1 MGYQTPNID
10 RLAIEGMKFTDYYCE
25 QSCTAGR
32 AAFVTGQ
39 SPFRTGLTNVR
50 DGGLRVGLNRVSQ
63 IIYQLF
69 IFVALSSLI
78 WAPHDLPAHDL
89 RPEDIVTI
97 FPKDAIPAI
106 LSPSFEEGSEVSWLK
121 GKEAVIGIEINGD
134 SRAYP
139 VSILRRVEIINDR
152 VGGIP
157 IAVSW

>member
-1 MGYQTPNID
+1 
-10 RLAIEGMKFTDYYCE
+10 MKEIIRTTI
-25 QSCTAGR
+25 TALIVILVALVRPDQCGGTR
-32 AAFVTGQ
+32 CGPRPAT
-39 SPFRTGLTNVR
+39 R

-106 LSPSFEEGSEVSWLK
+106 LSPSFEEGSVVSWLK
-121 GKEAVIGIEINGD
+121 GKG
-134 SRAYP
+134 RAYP

>member
-1 MGYQTPNID
+1 
-10 RLAIEGMKFTDYYCE
+10 MKEIIRTTI
-25 QSCTAGR
+25 TALIVILVALVRPDQCGGTR
-32 AAFVTGQ
+32 CRPRPAT
-39 SPFRTGLTNVR
+39 R
-50 DGGLRVGLNRVSQ
+50 DGGLRVGVNRVGQ

-106 LSPSFEEGSEVSWLK
+106 LSPSFEEGSVVSWLK